1 MTSFNPTREN
11 GDKNGGIEAEIKPDG
26 GPASIS
32 VKVSHGLNQ
41 YDVAVP
47 SNSTFGDLKS
57 VIVQKIGLKPEMHK
71 LLFRGKE
78 KEDDEDL
85 QRAGVKDN
93 SKVLLMENTTCRENN
108 AEEVKQTS
116 VISRGGAAVA
126 EIREEV
132 DKLSQQ
138 VLALQAVVDSGT
150 KVDDKDIIYLTEM
163 LMRQLLKLDG
173 IEAEGEG
180 KVQRKME
187 VRRVQSFVETMD
199 ILKSRNSKP
208 LSSVTTQWET
218 FEPGFGS
225 MSTMPMPS
233 SSPTLTN
240 PTPMTS
246 STPTPTPIP
255 TCTSTPT
262 TMTSSTPLPT
272 RNPTAVMSSTP
283 SPIPYPVPYSAPS
296 QLPSSAPS
304 PAPLSTPS
312 SMPSS
317 APSPA
322 PLSAPLPMP
331 SSTKVTQDWE
341 HFD

>member
-1 MTSFNPTREN
+1 MM
-11 GDKNGGIEAEIKPDG
+11 K
-26 GPASIS
+26 IS
-32 VKVSHGLNQ
+32 K
-41 YDVAVP
+41 
-47 SNSTFGDLKS
+47 T
-57 VIVQKIGLKPEMHK
+57 
-71 LLFRGKE
+71 
-78 KEDDEDL
+78 
-85 QRAGVKDN
+85 AGVKDN
-93 SKVLLMENTTCRENN
+93 SKVLLMENMTCRENN

-132 DKLSQQ
+132 DKLSEQ
-138 VLALQAVVDSGT
+138 VSALQAVVDSGT

-208 LSSVTTQWET
+208 LCSVTTQWET

-225 MSTMPMPS
+225 TSTMPMPS
-233 SSPTLTN
+233 SIPTHTT

-255 TCTSTPT
+255 QLLLPHHDVFYCLAYPQPT
-262 TMTSSTPLPT
+262 
-272 RNPTAVMSSTP
+272 NVMSSTP
-283 SPIPYPVPYSAPS
+283 TATPYPVSNLAPS

-304 PAPLSTPS
+304 LHHR
-312 SMPSS
+312 
-317 APSPA
+317 
-322 PLSAPLPMP
+322 LLLHLCHLL
-331 SSTKVTQDWE
+331 QR
-341 HFD
+341 